1 MDLESKFLY
10 LPDPLFLKI
19 MIHNFDPVFIDL
31 GLIQIRWYSVAYIA
45 GIILGWIYVIK
56 IIKKMAKKYNFL
68 VIKPEVF
75 SELIIYLVLGIVL
88 GGRIGYV
95 IFYNSEYYSQNLFEI
110 LKLWEGGMSFH
121 GGLLGVIIATIIF
134 SKIKRINFFYFTDI
148 ICCVAPIGLF
158 LGRIANFINGE
169 LFGKISTLPWAV
181 VFPNNGN
188 ISRHPSQIYEAILEG
203 IVLFILI
210 NFFALKKQLLLRAGY
225 VSGLFLIFYSI
236 ARIIGENFREPD
248 KHLGY
253 FFNYFSMGVLLSLAT
268 FLAGCFIIFLIKNNE
283 QNN

>member
-1 MDLESKFLY
+1 
-10 LPDPLFLKI
+10 
-19 MIHNFDPVFIDL
+19 MIVHNFDPVFIDL
-31 GLIQIRWYSVAYIA
+31 GVFQIRWYSVAYIV
-45 GIILGWIYVIK
+45 GIILGWIYAIK
-56 IIKKMAKKYNFL
+56 IIKKMASKHNFT
-68 VIKPEVF
+68 PF
-75 SELIIYLVLGIVL
+75 RPADFDDLIIYLILGIIL
-88 GGRIGYV
+88 GGRLGYV
-95 IFYNSEYYSQNLFEI
+95 IFYNFEYYSKNFFEI

-158 LGRIANFINGE
+158 LGRLANFINGE
-169 LFGKISTLPWAV
+169 LFGKISILPWATI
-181 VFPNNGN
+181 FPNGGN

-203 IVLFILI
+203 IILFILI
-210 NFFALKKQLLLRAGY
+210 NFFALKKQLLLKTGY

-248 KHLGY
+248 IHLGY
-253 FFNYFSMGVLLSLAT
+253 FFNYFSMGVMLSFIT
-268 FLAGCFIIFLIKNNE
+268 FLAGCFIIFFIRNNE

>member
-1 MDLESKFLY
+1 
-10 LPDPLFLKI
+10 
-19 MIHNFDPVFIDL
+19 MIVHNFDPVLIDL
-31 GLIQIRWYSVAYIA
+31 GLFQIRWYSIAYIL
-45 GIILGWIYVIK
+45 GIILGWIYAIK
-56 IIKKMAKKYNFL
+56 IIKKMARKHNFTM
-68 VIKPEVF
+68 IKQTVF
-75 SELIIYLVLGIVL
+75 DDLIIFLIIGIVI
-88 GGRIGYV
+88 GGRLGYV
-95 IFYNSEYYSQNLFEI
+95 IFYNFEYYSKNLSEI

-134 SKIKRINFFYFTDI
+134 SKIKRINFFYFADI

-158 LGRIANFINGE
+158 LGRIANFINAE
-169 LFGKISTLPWAV
+169 LYGKISTLPWAV
-181 VFPNNGN
+181 IFPIGDN

-210 NFFALKKQLLLRAGY
+210 NFFALKKQLLLKAGY

-248 KHLGY
+248 IHLGY
-253 FFNYFSMGVLLSLAT
+253 FFSYFSMGVILSFIT
-268 FLAGCFIIFLIKNNE
+268 FLAGCFIIFFVRNNE